1 VALPTTVGTPRPP
14 LPLPIV
20 DLVVEVLQALDPD
33 YPTQV
38 WFQEVVDSEA
48 TLAATPVDGPLEEEG
63 LEGGRL
69 EVVATAAPLA
79 DDNV

>member
-1 VALPTTVGTPRPP
+1 
-14 LPLPIV
+14 
-20 DLVVEVLQALDPD
+20 
-33 YPTQV
+33 
-38 WFQEVVDSEA
+38 
-48 TLAATPVDGPLEEEG
+48 LEEEG